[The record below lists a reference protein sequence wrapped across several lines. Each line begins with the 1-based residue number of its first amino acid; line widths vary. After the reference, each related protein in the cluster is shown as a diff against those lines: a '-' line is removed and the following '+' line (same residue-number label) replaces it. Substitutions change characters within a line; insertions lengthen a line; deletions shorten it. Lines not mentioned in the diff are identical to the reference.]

1 MFREK
6 DGAIAPAGTAKAKIE
21 EAHPGEAAA
30 SSGVTRLHVLVVLSA
45 LMAFAS
51 ISTDFYL
58 PAMPAM
64 ASALGAS
71 EGMIAYTISGYLV
84 GFSFGQLV
92 WGPVSDRCG
101 RRVPVAGGLVLF
113 VIGSAGC
120 AVSQSAEAVIIW
132 RIVQAL
138 GASASVVLSRAM
150 VRDLYAGARAAQMMS
165 SLIVVMA
172 VAPLLGPILG
182 AQIATVA
189 GWRAIFWLL
198 VVIGM
203 ATLAALFTIPE
214 TLPATRRTSQ
224 SPLRAIARY
233 GQLLTQRRILGYV
246 GAGGFYY
253 AGMYAYIAGSPFAF
267 ITYHHVPEHYYG
279 FVFGAGILGIM
290 ATNMI
295 NMRIV
300 SRLGIDTTLRGGALA
315 AALATITL
323 AVTSYTDFGGV
334 WGLFI
339 PLIFFVSCTGFV
351 VANSIAGALSDFP
364 DEAGAVSALVGALQ
378 YGSGIAGSGLVGLLA
393 DGTPWPMGLVIVMT
407 GIGCLLSTLL
417 LRRDTTSM

>member
-1 MFREK
+1 MFREEDAAFTAAGK
-6 DGAIAPAGTAKAKIE
+6 DYAVIE
-21 EAHPGEAAA
+21 EDRAGEAT
-30 SSGVTRLHVLVVLSA
+30 STGGVAQLHLLAVLSA

-64 ASALGAS
+64 ALALGAS
-71 EGMIAYTISGYLV
+71 EGMLAYTISGYLV

-92 WGPVSDRCG
+92 WGPVSDQYG
-101 RRVPVAGGLVLF
+101 RRMPVAGGLVLF
-113 VIGSAGC
+113 IIGSTGC
-120 AVSQSAEAVIIW
+120 ALSQSAEAVIVW

-150 VRDLYAGARAAQMMS
+150 VRDLYAGSRAAQMMS

-214 TLPATRRTSQ
+214 TLPVSRRTSQ

-233 GQLLTQRRILGYV
+233 GQLLTRPRLLGYV
-246 GAGGFYY
+246 GVCGFYY

-267 ITYHHVPEHYYG
+267 INYHHVPAHYYG
-279 FVFGAGILGIM
+279 FIFGAGVLGIM

-300 SRLGIDTTLRGGALA
+300 SRLGIDKTLRGGVLA
-315 AALATITL
+315 AAFSTVSL
-323 AVTSYTDFGGV
+323 AVISYTDLGGV

-339 PLIFFVSCTGFV
+339 PLIFFVSCTGFI
-351 VANSIAGALSDFP
+351 VANSIAGALADFP
-364 DEAGAVSALVGALQ
+364 KEAGAVSALVGALQ
-378 YGSGIAGSGLVGLLA
+378 YGSGIAGSGLVGFLA
-393 DGTPWPMGLVIVMT
+393 DGTPWPMGLVIGLS
-407 GIGCLLSTLL
+407 GIGCLMSTFLL
-417 LRRDTTSM
+417 QRDRTRM